1 MTKAILTTT
10 LLAALFCFLA
20 GCVPGGAPNREPKA
34 AHTGADAADVADM
47 ASAGS
52 AASPIPDETSA
63 SPGDAALEM
72 SEPWAPPV
80 YSGDYALPS
89 GPLNVDE
96 RTPEIMMQ
104 WSGAIA
110 RVRLLEVEE
119 KAHHPSTDLTD
130 KPYSVGMAFK
140 FRVLEWLK
148 GGNNE
153 VTIRGEVGLE
163 LADGDTEEEARWK
176 AQYYFDGRDSQFDDR
191 DAILMFQ
198 DVPPDKDN
206 VYSIGCLCVNDAF
219 TPWARWLPL
228 ASSSEV
234 SGASGEQRFLWRTY
248 VNPYRTVGAAGQS
261 DENTISLNA
270 LRRLAGLSKKD
281 LDERSRSVSG
291 YAVVNESPP
300 AAMDLDHFAAIS
312 RTRGADNWIDLV
324 WANLGTDDSGVEG
337 YRILRRKQTDN
348 DFIEVASVPADVVTS
363 LYEDRLD
370 IQPETEYIYRL
381 QAYGKDGDIADA
393 RVTITTVAEIEPLD
407 DATATPNAMPTTPAP
422 K

>member
-1 MTKAILTTT
+1 MCNRLDLA
-10 LLAALFCFLA
+10 LLAALLCVLT
-20 GCVPGGAPNREPKA
+20 GCALGGAPNREPA
-34 AHTGADAADVADM
+34 AANANADAT
-47 ASAGS
+47 SAGS
-52 AASPIPDETSA
+52 PASPVPNENSA
-63 SPGDAALEM
+63 SSGDVALDM
-72 SEPWAPPV
+72 SEPWSPPV
-80 YSGDYALPS
+80 DAEGYALPYS
-89 GPLNVDE
+89 TRNIDD

-130 KPYSVGMAFK
+130 KPYSVGMVFK
-140 FRVLEWLK
+140 FGVLEWLK
-148 GGNNE
+148 GGSDE
-153 VTIRGEVGLE
+153 VIARGEVGLE

-176 AQYYFDGRDSQFDDR
+176 AKYYFDGRDSQFDNR

-219 TPWARWLPL
+219 SPWARWMPL

-234 SGASGEQRFLWRTY
+234 SGSSGEQRFLWRTY

-300 AAMDLDHFAAIS
+300 AEMDLDHFAAIS
-312 RTRGADNWIDLV
+312 RTRGSDNWIDLV
-324 WANLGTDDSGVEG
+324 WANLGTADSGVEG
-337 YRILRRKQTDN
+337 YRVLRRKQSDAE
-348 DFIEVASVPADVVTS
+348 FIEVADVPADVSTS
-363 LYEDRLD
+363 FYEDRRD
-370 IQPETEYIYRL
+370 IHPETKYIYRFR
-381 QAYGKDGDIADA
+381 AYGKDGDIADA
-393 RVTITTVAEIEPLD
+393 RVTITTVAEIDPLD
-407 DATATPNAMPTTPAP
+407 DATATPIPNAATPAP
-422 K
+422 N